1 MQWKRGLNLSVA
13 SHDPR
18 ILPKRLLS
26 SYMADLIYDPSP
38 PPWQNFNGVV
48 FEITTGG
55 FYDGVDVP
63 QHDNLTKFSQI
74 NNLYWFS

>member
-1 MQWKRGLNLSVA
+1 MQWKRGLNVSVA

-38 PPWQNFNGVV
+38 SPLQDL
-48 FEITTGG
+48 
-55 FYDGVDVP
+55 DGVAFEK
-63 QHDNLTKFSQI
+63 TS
-74 NNLYWFS
+74 